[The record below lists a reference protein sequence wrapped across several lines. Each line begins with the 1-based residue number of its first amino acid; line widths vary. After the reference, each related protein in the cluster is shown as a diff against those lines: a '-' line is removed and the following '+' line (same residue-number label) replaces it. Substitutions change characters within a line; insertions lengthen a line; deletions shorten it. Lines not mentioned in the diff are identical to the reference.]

1 MSKAARLGF
10 SLLDVIILVAIVAVL
25 GIILVPSVH
34 RMRDS
39 AQQKVTQNNLR
50 QCAIAIHNYHGVFN
64 AFADAASTGG
74 IYREAG
80 EERTMW
86 FHLLPY
92 IEQDAAYK
100 DNVHNAVVEAYL
112 TPDDAS
118 KEDQGGKIN
127 IAANIRIFGYETLT
141 KPVANSAV
149 DDKTGNPSGKSLSG
163 KLGGK
168 MKSGLTLARIP
179 DGTSNVIMLATRYR
193 DCGSPAQSTYYSAAP
208 NGDILAGGG
217 NAASVGAPKAG
228 KGGFFAAGSHNKPA
242 DGTSIDAIFQVMPK
256 VDKCHADDSVFG
268 HSFGER
274 SLSVALAD
282 ASVRVISAKMSPTT
296 FCRAICPSDGNA
308 PGNDWG
314 D

>member
-1 MSKAARLGF
+1 MFGLARPGSFADDPAFPIDSIVSFPSLVERQSPMSKAARLGF

-118 KEDQGGKIN
+118 KEDQGG
-127 IAANIRIFGYETLT
+127 
-141 KPVANSAV
+141 S
-149 DDKTGNPSGKSLSG
+149 S
-163 KLGGK
+163 
-168 MKSGLTLARIP
+168 
-179 DGTSNVIMLATRYR
+179 ATRR
-193 DCGSPAQSTYYSAAP
+193 SRNRSQTAPSTTRPAIRPERACPA
-208 NGDILAGGG
+208 NWAG
-217 NAASVGAPKAG
+217 
-228 KGGFFAAGSHNKPA
+228 
-242 DGTSIDAIFQVMPK
+242 
-256 VDKCHADDSVFG
+256 
-268 HSFGER
+268 R
-274 SLSVALAD
+274 
-282 ASVRVISAKMSPTT
+282 
-296 FCRAICPSDGNA
+296 
-308 PGNDWG
+308 
-314 D
+314 